1 MSDFHDRNIG
11 LVTVAMKEFT
21 ATEAKRE
28 VLIRM
33 RRIAARILDYIESN
47 FDDTSSQFP
56 QYTAN
61 LHDATGIAIYDDG
74 RVEQYLPI
82 ARADNPQ
89 KSPIGEEEWGFEELS
104 HVVRQGSAKYNNGL
118 WLVLFSASSYSEEI
132 EDIGSPIG
140 RGKGFFTWLW
150 DVLSIDIKQELG
162 DVMIAPMLGL
172 SDSVP
177 F

>member
-33 RRIAARILDYIESN
+33 RRIAARILDYIESK

-82 ARADNPQ
+82 ARAEDPQ
-89 KSPIGEEEWGFEELS
+89 KSPIGEEEWGFEE
-104 HVVRQGSAKYNNGL
+104 
-118 WLVLFSASSYSEEI
+118 
-132 EDIGSPIG
+132 
-140 RGKGFFTWLW
+140 
-150 DVLSIDIKQELG
+150 
-162 DVMIAPMLGL
+162 
-172 SDSVP
+172 
-177 F
+177 